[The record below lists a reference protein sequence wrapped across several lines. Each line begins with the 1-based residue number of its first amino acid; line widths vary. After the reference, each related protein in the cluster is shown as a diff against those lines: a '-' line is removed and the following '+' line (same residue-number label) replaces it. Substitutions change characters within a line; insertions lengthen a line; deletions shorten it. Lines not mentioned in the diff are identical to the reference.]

1 MMKTKAVLRLI
12 RPENCLM
19 ASLAVVIGFVIAGGL
34 EVNLAVVL
42 ALVSAFIITGAGNT
56 INDFYDA
63 EVDRKNA
70 PKRPI
75 PSGNVP
81 AKLAFYMAIFL
92 FLAGIV
98 MAFFINLGCLILA
111 AFNSSV
117 LFFYARNL
125 KGTVLAGN
133 LAVSY
138 LTASTFVYGGLAAM
152 NPLVTFFLFLLAFL
166 VNVGREIIGDI
177 EDIKGDKKEGLVTL
191 PIKIGE
197 EKSWIVG
204 TAFILAAV
212 ALSPLP
218 YTLNLMGAYY
228 LVVVLVADA
237 VFVASLAGKDPR
249 RNQKL
254 TKIGFG
260 LGLAS
265 FLAGLI

>member
-1 MMKTKAVLRLI
+1 MKIVAILRLI

-19 ASLAVVIGFVIAGGL
+19 ASVAVAIGFVIAGGV
-34 EVNLAVVL
+34 EINMAIVL
-42 ALVSAFIITGAGNT
+42 ALVSVFIITGAGNT

-75 PSGNVP
+75 PSGAVT
-81 AKLAFYMAIFL
+81 AKFALYMAIFL
-92 FLAGIV
+92 FLAGVV
-98 MAFFINLGCLILA
+98 MAFFINLGCLILVG
-111 AFNSSV
+111 FNSSM
-117 LFFYARNL
+117 LFLYARNL

-133 LAVSY
+133 LSVSY
-138 LTASTFVYGGLAAM
+138 LTASTFVYGGLVTM
-152 NPLVTFFLFLLAFL
+152 NPLVTVFLFLLAFL

-197 EKSWIVG
+197 QKSWVVG
-204 TAFILAAV
+204 TSFILAAV

-218 YTLNLMGAYY
+218 YILNLLGAYY
-228 LVVVLVADA
+228 LVAVLVADA
-237 VFVASLAGKDPR
+237 VFIASLAGKNPR
-249 RNQKL
+249 RNQEL
-254 TKIGFG
+254 TKIGFAI
-260 LGLAS
+260 GLAS